1 MQPKE
6 LSLDIQI
13 QQKYSPNR
21 NSCPTKS
28 LRFNNP
34 SLWKTILI
42 LGLNSVPV
50 KGMQPPPRKCL
61 FSPAFNKME
70 IFRMFL
76 WLTFSPVFRET
87 PFFLLILTHQPSE
100 VDVHNTSPSNYFW
113 QFFPCQLVTIRR
125 NSALFTHFHSGMALC
140 SIQVYLD
147 AFSNSPRMR
156 IQLCVFEALKTP
168 YALESW
174 ARKGGWPEPLIL

>member
-76 WLTFSPVFRET
+76 WLTFSPVFRAT

-113 QFFPCQLVTIRR
+113 QFFPCQWQLEGTQHC
-125 NSALFTHFHSGMALC
+125 LLTF
-140 SIQVYLD
+140 IQEWHYVPFKCIWMLLAINPEWEYNCVYLRHWR
-147 AFSNSPRMR
+147 PRMLWSPQPGR
-156 IQLCVFEALKTP
+156 VADQCP
-168 YALESW
+168 
-174 ARKGGWPEPLIL
+174 